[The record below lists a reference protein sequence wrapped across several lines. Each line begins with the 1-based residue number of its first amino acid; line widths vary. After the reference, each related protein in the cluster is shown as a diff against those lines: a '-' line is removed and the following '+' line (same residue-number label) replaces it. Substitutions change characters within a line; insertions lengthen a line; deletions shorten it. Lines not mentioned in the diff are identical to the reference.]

1 MQVVESCRNRGP
13 RPHRLYD
20 VAYRLLNNYLLM
32 AWWVARFEC
41 GEELEVSTT
50 TEDKT
55 TAWDK
60 VKGMFPNKELVE
72 LTIEGEESTSNDLS
86 LEQWGYRS

>member
-1 MQVVESCRNRGP
+1 
-13 RPHRLYD
+13 
-20 VAYRLLNNYLLM
+20 M

-50 TEDKT
+50 TSEKMA
-55 TAWDK
+55 AWEK
-60 VKGMFPNKELVE
+60 VKGMFPNKELIG
-72 LTIEGEESTSNDLS
+72 LRGEGEEAQLHDLS

>member
-1 MQVVESCRNRGP
+1 
-13 RPHRLYD
+13 
-20 VAYRLLNNYLLM
+20 M

-50 TEDKT
+50 TPEKMA
-55 TAWDK
+55 AWEK
-60 VKGMFPNKELVE
+60 VQGMFPNKELIG
-72 LTIEGEESTSNDLS
+72 LTSEGEEPQSLSLS

>member
-1 MQVVESCRNRGP
+1 
-13 RPHRLYD
+13 
-20 VAYRLLNNYLLM
+20 M

-50 TEDKT
+50 TPEKT
-55 TAWDK
+55 AAWEK
-60 VKGMFPNKELVE
+60 VKGMFPNKELVA
-72 LTIEGEESTSNDLS
+72 LTSEDEDVHVQSQDLS

>member
-1 MQVVESCRNRGP
+1 
-13 RPHRLYD
+13 
-20 VAYRLLNNYLLM
+20 M

-50 TEDKT
+50 TPEKT
-55 TAWDK
+55 AAWEK
-60 VKGMFPNKELVE
+60 VKGMFPNKELVA
-72 LTIEGEESTSNDLS
+72 LTSECEDVHVQSQDLS